1 MNVGHKLV
9 LVAALVLLAAGVGRA
24 TTGGGGH
31 ARVGSRGSPRRDAAS
46 TASVPA
52 PPAPTTGAS
61 QPGTSAASG
70 PAPPTSGA
78 LREALINPT
87 DMGGYYRVD
96 PSAAETILDSSAC
109 LAPFQ
114 PAPAQAG
121 RAVTGLLGP
130 DRFSLPTIV
139 EVLGSYR
146 GAAAYSVYESV
157 SAALASCAALG
168 FDFGGRTV
176 SAALTPLA
184 LAPVGQADG
193 AWSGTF
199 AYSGTSLQVQLGAAL
214 DGQTVV
220 GVVFITTVPPLDP
233 IMGDFPSTL
242 SLALGK
248 LA

>member
-1 MNVGHKLV
+1 MNLSHKLV
-9 LVAALVLLAAGVGRA
+9 LVAALALLAAGAGGA
-24 TTGGGGH
+24 TTDGGHGH
-31 ARVGSRGSPRRDAAS
+31 ARDALAGSSRRHAVS
-46 TASVPA
+46 TTLVPA
-52 PPAPTTGAS
+52 RPEPTS
-61 QPGTSAASG
+61 PSG
-70 PAPPTSGA
+70 PAPPTTGA
-78 LREALINPT
+78 LESALITPT

-96 PSAAETILDSSAC
+96 PAAAETILDSSAC

-114 PAPAQAG
+114 PSPAQAG

-146 GAAAYSVYESV
+146 ASAAYAVYRSVEAV
-157 SAALASCAALG
+157 LASCSTLS
-168 FDFGGRTV
+168 FDFGGSRV
-176 SAALTPLA
+176 SAELSPLA
-184 LAPVGQADG
+184 LAPLGQADG

-220 GVVFITTVPPLDP
+220 GVAFITTVPPENP